1 MEKAKKIK
9 IILGIIYF
17 LIVSIFLWYFFTNFS
32 MDEVTSYEF
41 IKKNRDLLSTF
52 KELETFSKI
61 PDVFPLILVPQIGLF
76 FLFIIICTL
85 VDLTYFYQL
94 IKFNS

>member
-9 IILGIIYF
+9 IILAIIYF

-52 KELETFSKI
+52 KEKN
-61 PDVFPLILVPQIGLF
+61 F
-76 FLFIIICTL
+76 FGQF
-85 VDLTYFYQL
+85 
-94 IKFNS
+94 